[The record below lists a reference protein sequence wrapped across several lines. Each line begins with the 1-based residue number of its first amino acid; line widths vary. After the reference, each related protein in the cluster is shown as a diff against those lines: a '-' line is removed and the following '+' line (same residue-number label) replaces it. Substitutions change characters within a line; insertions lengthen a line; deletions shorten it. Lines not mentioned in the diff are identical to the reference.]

1 MILSCPFALPIAL
14 LGNDTCKIRE
24 RRGKKKCGTPLLKIH
39 AELQITKQIVIDSL
53 LKLDKNKQADHLCG
67 SVT

>member
-24 RRGKKKCGTPLLKIH
+24 RRGKKKVWY